1 MRFPTR
7 DIIATTAVAV
17 AVLLWALWVADATLS
32 GLDSARATGL
42 AVLVLGFVASASAVV
57 PGFGDLMHGNKSYLA
72 GTSVLGLAALV
83 AGIVTLVS
91 PSSTALALLV
101 AALAALWVI
110 STWHHVVLA
119 KHAPSAPSHMGLAG
133 RA

>member
-1 MRFPTR
+1 MRLPTR

-32 GLDSARATGL
+32 GLSSDRATGL

-72 GTSVLGLAALV
+72 GTSVLGLLALI

-110 STWHHVVLA
+110 STWHHLVLA
-119 KHAPSAPSHMGLAG
+119 KHAPSPRSHMRLAG
-133 RA
+133 